1 MAQAGLTGGPKGGFG
16 AKQVSDTCL
25 EMWNKLTKEI
35 RRSVGTLKQKIHVN
49 FLHYKF
55 SESKAFRLKKV
66 EVVKIC
72 MKKCPSVSFF
82 AS

>member
-25 EMWNKLTKEI
+25 EMWNKLTKEFLG
-35 RRSVGTLKQKIHVN
+35 SVGTLTLMIHVN

-55 SESKAFRLKKV
+55 SESEAFRLKKV
-66 EVVKIC
+66 EVTKI
-72 MKKCPSVSFF
+72 
-82 AS
+82 